1 MLCRYAAL
9 RQRDLDPILP
19 PRAQTQHLPPVLPQK
34 GFWVSRLAQAG
45 VPSMFALLSQRR
57 LGWISYVTRME
68 AGRFPK
74 DILYVELA
82 TGTRCADVSKMQFVN
97 EKDSGTENYPPPR
110 PPH

>member
-1 MLCRYAAL
+1 
-9 RQRDLDPILP
+9 
-19 PRAQTQHLPPVLPQK
+19 
-34 GFWVSRLAQAG
+34 
-45 VPSMFALLSQRR
+45 MFALLSQRR